1 MKKVALVF
9 VLAVFV
15 PSLVL
20 AWLAVRSLRDQQF
33 LLERQ
38 QSLLYQGV
46 ADAMAAKVQDALADY
61 QHTFALKVTAL
72 LHDSDSRAVARSFD
86 SRLCKDWPLAQ
97 VGFAVTTTGEILAP
111 SPQGRPEARTFYTD
125 NSRFLANRESAE
137 VYLNYKQAL
146 NNVQLANPPPQS
158 SLFPQT
164 DLNLGSSRQSTPAPK
179 PDAANAPSQQPS
191 PLAQNAS
198 TGRDRPRPAPQVD
211 SALANNAPDQNLA
224 AVQNSLTLNE
234 GNAYL
239 NQRSGFNQKLELRNV
254 VPQQQNDFAQ
264 NNLPSRYRQQ
274 QTSRLAAP
282 PVTNPPAQPSVQSR
296 SEANAR
302 PDQPAQAIQPRN
314 ESVQQRAVPGQ
325 TFSVPDDNPQQVSRI
340 APSEAEFRQLI
351 GEDNEGTLARFVDN
365 KLSVLFWYRPPL
377 NPDYVFGAQIALPR
391 LAKELQTVVQEVEPT
406 LREEIC
412 VALLDDMAKPVAL
425 SHPGFHAAWKRPF
438 VATEIGETLPHWELG
453 VYLLNPAKLT
463 QSAHI
468 LKLTLGLLIGVLLL
482 AIGVGSWLIV
492 ADLNRQLTLARQK
505 TDFVS
510 NVSHELKTP
519 LTSIR
524 MFSELLAEGRVSDRA
539 KQRSYLGII
548 SAETARLTRLI
559 NNVLDFARI
568 DRGEKKYNIQKCDL
582 VSVVRET
589 ADTYRPHLEAS
600 GFQFTCELPE
610 LPVFVNGD
618 RDALAQVVVNLLSN
632 AEKYSDTRKEIALS
646 VNPVGT
652 QGLPESS
659 RRFPLSPSE
668 VERAGKGPPLP
679 SGSGGQDLP
688 ESCGGLPLSPSQG
701 ERAGKRGPT
710 LPSSSR
716 AQGAKTVRG
725 ILSFVEVRVLDR
737 GLGVPAGSGEK
748 IFEQF
753 YRAHDSLSNGIQGS
767 GLGLTLARQIAR
779 AHGGDVTYEPREGGG
794 SCFTLRL
801 PVVGGESAT
810 QGKGPEQ

>member
-38 QSLLYQGV
+38 QSLLLQGV
-46 ADAMAAKVQDALADY
+46 ADALAAKVQEALADQ
-61 QHTFALKVTAL
+61 QHDFALKVTAL
-72 LHDSDSRAVARSFD
+72 LRKSDARAVARSFD

-125 NSRFLANRESAE
+125 NGRFLANRESVE
-137 VYLNYKQAL
+137 VYLNPKQAF
-146 NNVQLANPPPQS
+146 NNYQVPAAQPQS
-158 SLFPQT
+158 SLLPQA
-164 DLNLGSSRQSTPAPK
+164 DFNQDSGRQSQTATK
-179 PDAANAPSQQPS
+179 QEADNALGQQPS
-191 PLAQNAS
+191 LLTQNAGS
-198 TGRDRPRPAPQVD
+198 GKDGAQPGPQMD
-211 SALANNAPDQNLA
+211 NALANNAPNQGLGG
-224 AVQNSLTLNE
+224 VQNSMNLNE

-239 NQRSGFNQKLELRNV
+239 NNRSGFNPKLELRNV
-254 VPQQQNDFAQ
+254 VPQRQAESF
-264 NNLPSRYRQQ
+264 NNAAPPRYKQQ
-274 QTSRLAAP
+274 QVPRLAAP
-282 PVTNPPAQPSVQSR
+282 PVTNAPVQPSLQAR

-302 PDQPAQAIQPRN
+302 LNQQAQAIQPAAAPPQQ
-314 ESVQQRAVPGQ
+314 SAPAVQRLSAQE
-325 TFSVPDDNPQQVSRI
+325 DNQQQVSKI

-351 GEDNEGTLARFVDN
+351 GDENEGTLARFVDN

-377 NPDYVFGAQIALPR
+377 NADYVFGAQISLPR
-391 LAKELQTVVQEVEPT
+391 LARELQTVIQEVEPA

-438 VATEIGETLPHWELG
+438 VATEIGETLPHWEVA

-463 QSAHI
+463 QSAHM

-524 MFSELLAEGRVSDRA
+524 MFSELLAEGRVTDRV

-548 SAETARLTRLI
+548 TAETARLTRLI

-568 DRGEKKYNIQKCDL
+568 ERGEKKYSFQKCDL
-582 VSVVRET
+582 VNVVRET
-589 ADTYRPHLEAS
+589 ADSYRPHLEAN
-600 GFQFTCELPE
+600 GFQFACELPE
-610 LPVFVNGD
+610 SPVFVNGD

-632 AEKYSDTRKEIALS
+632 AEKYSDSRKEVVL
-646 VNPVGT
+646 
-652 QGLPESS
+652 
-659 RRFPLSPSE
+659 E
-668 VERAGKGPPLP
+668 VRMQAAPLP
-679 SGSGGQDLP
+679 
-688 ESCGGLPLSPSQG
+688 C
-701 ERAGKRGPT
+701 
-710 LPSSSR
+710 
-716 AQGAKTVRG
+716 
-725 ILSFVEVRVLDR
+725 VEVKVLDR
-737 GLGVPAGSGEK
+737 GLGVPTGCGEK

-779 AHGGDVTYEPREGGG
+779 AHGGDVAYEPRDGGG
-794 SCFTLRL
+794 SCFILRL
-801 PVVGGESAT
+801 PVIGFESAT
-810 QGKGPEQ
+810 KGGGMNQ

>member
-1 MKKVALVF
+1 
-9 VLAVFV
+9 
-15 PSLVL
+15 
-20 AWLAVRSLRDQQF
+20 
-33 LLERQ
+33 
-38 QSLLYQGV
+38 
-46 ADAMAAKVQDALADY
+46 
-61 QHTFALKVTAL
+61 
-72 LHDSDSRAVARSFD
+72 
-86 SRLCKDWPLAQ
+86 
-97 VGFAVTTTGEILAP
+97 
-111 SPQGRPEARTFYTD
+111 
-125 NSRFLANRESAE
+125 
-137 VYLNYKQAL
+137 
-146 NNVQLANPPPQS
+146 
-158 SLFPQT
+158 
-164 DLNLGSSRQSTPAPK
+164 
-179 PDAANAPSQQPS
+179 
-191 PLAQNAS
+191 
-198 TGRDRPRPAPQVD
+198 
-211 SALANNAPDQNLA
+211 
-224 AVQNSLTLNE
+224 
-234 GNAYL
+234 
-239 NQRSGFNQKLELRNV
+239 
-254 VPQQQNDFAQ
+254 
-264 NNLPSRYRQQ
+264 
-274 QTSRLAAP
+274 
-282 PVTNPPAQPSVQSR
+282 
-296 SEANAR
+296 
-302 PDQPAQAIQPRN
+302 
-314 ESVQQRAVPGQ
+314 
-325 TFSVPDDNPQQVSRI
+325 
-340 APSEAEFRQLI
+340 
-351 GEDNEGTLARFVDN
+351 
-365 KLSVLFWYRPPL
+365 
-377 NPDYVFGAQIALPR
+377 LPR

-438 VATEIGETLPHWELG
+438 VATEIGEALPHWELG

-548 SAETARLTRLI
+548 TAETARLTRLI
-559 NNVLDFARI
+559 NNVLDFARME
-568 DRGEKKYNIQKCDL
+568 RGEKKYSFQKCDL

-632 AEKYSDTRKEIALS
+632 AEKYSDTRKEITLS
-646 VNPVGT
+646 
-652 QGLPESS
+652 
-659 RRFPLSPSE
+659 LSL
-668 VERAGKGPPLP
+668 V
-679 SGSGGQDLP
+679 
-688 ESCGGLPLSPSQG
+688 
-701 ERAGKRGPT
+701 
-710 LPSSSR
+710 
-716 AQGAKTVRG
+716 
-725 ILSFVEVRVLDR
+725 SFVEVRVLDR

>member
-164 DLNLGSSRQSTPAPK
+164 DLNLGSSRQSTPVPK

-191 PLAQNAS
+191 PLAQNTS

-314 ESVQQRAVPGQ
+314 EPVQQRAVPGQ

-600 GFQFTCELPE
+600 GFHFTCELPE
-610 LPVFVNGD
+610 SPVFVNGD

-632 AEKYSDTRKEIALS
+632 AEKYSDTRKEITLS
-646 VNPVGT
+646 
-652 QGLPESS
+652 
-659 RRFPLSPSE
+659 LSL
-668 VERAGKGPPLP
+668 V
-679 SGSGGQDLP
+679 
-688 ESCGGLPLSPSQG
+688 
-701 ERAGKRGPT
+701 
-710 LPSSSR
+710 
-716 AQGAKTVRG
+716 
-725 ILSFVEVRVLDR
+725 SFVEVRVLDR

>member
-46 ADAMAAKVQDALADY
+46 ADAMAAKVQEALAED
-61 QHTFALKVTAL
+61 QHTFTFKVTAML
-72 LHDSDSRAVARSFD
+72 RDGDSRSVARSFD

-97 VGFAVTTTGEILAP
+97 VGFAVTTTGEILSP
-111 SPQGRPEARTFYTD
+111 TPQGRPEARTFYTD
-125 NSRFLANRESAE
+125 NGRFLANRESAE
-137 VYLNYKQAL
+137 VYLNYKQTL
-146 NNVQLANPPPQS
+146 NNAQVANPTSQS
-158 SLFPQT
+158 SWLPQL
-164 DLNLGSSRQSTPAPK
+164 DMNLGSSRQSTTAPK
-179 PDAANAPSQQPS
+179 PAAANAPSQQPGS
-191 PLAQNAS
+191 LSKNVGTVLDQRQP
-198 TGRDRPRPAPQVD
+198 GPQVENVI
-211 SALANNAPDQNLA
+211 ANNASDQGSA
-224 AVQNSLTLNE
+224 AGQNSLALNE
-234 GNAYL
+234 GNVNL
-239 NQRSGFNQKLELRNV
+239 NLRAGNNSRLELRKV
-254 VPQQQNDFAQ
+254 VPQQQNDYLL
-264 NNLPSRYRQQ
+264 NNSAPRYKPQQ
-274 QTSRLAAP
+274 MPKPAAP
-282 PVTNPPAQPSVQSR
+282 PLTNPTDQLPLQARSDSNVRQDQQS
-296 SEANAR
+296 
-302 PDQPAQAIQPRN
+302 QGIQPCN
-314 ESVQQRAVPGQ
+314 EPVQQRAVPPQ
-325 TFSVPDDNPQQVSRI
+325 TFTVPDDNGQQISRI

-351 GEDNEGTLARFVDN
+351 GDDNEGTLARFVDN

-377 NPDYVFGAQIALPR
+377 NPDYVFGAQLALPR
-391 LAKELQTVVQEVEPT
+391 LARELQTVIQEVEPP

-438 VATEIGETLPHWELG
+438 VATEIGEALPHWELG

-524 MFSELLAEGRVSDRA
+524 MFAELLAEGRVSDRA

-548 SAETARLTRLI
+548 TAETARLTRLI

-568 DRGEKKYNIQKCDL
+568 ERGEKKYSFQKCDL
-582 VSVVRET
+582 VCVARET

-600 GFQFTCELPE
+600 GFQFACELPE
-610 LPVFVNGD
+610 SPVFVNGD
-618 RDALAQVVVNLLSN
+618 RDALAQVIVNLLSN
-632 AEKYSDTRKEIALS
+632 AEKYSDSHKEIALVLS
-646 VNPVGT
+646 LVGT
-652 QGLPESS
+652 RSTASVTSQEKNGTRRNASLPG
-659 RRFPLSPSE
+659 SE
-668 VERAGKGPPLP
+668 EQDASTGRA
-679 SGSGGQDLP
+679 
-688 ESCGGLPLSPSQG
+688 
-701 ERAGKRGPT
+701 T
-710 LPSSSR
+710 LPC
-716 AQGAKTVRG
+716 
-725 ILSFVEVRVLDR
+725 VEVRVLDR

-779 AHGGDVTYEPREGGG
+779 AHRGDVIYEPRDGGG

-801 PVVGGESAT
+801 PVI
-810 QGKGPEQ
+810 GPEQ